1 MSHIFIGI
9 YDEDAV
15 YGKRL
20 MEYINRQ
27 KEYPLTAAAF
37 ASLEALTEFT
47 GSQDVKGLILEEGTQ
62 IDSKVPVYYLKK
74 DSTQEACRY
83 GSAKEIVK
91 EAYAAFRPKG
101 LSSGGVTGVYSPSDN
116 LKRTGFALETAEKL
130 NALFLGMESFGYAV
144 YNRSM
149 EDLLF
154 AVKARREGIIDYA
167 YSLTAGTDGVQRIDS
182 ARCFLDYKDMS
193 GEDYRWF
200 FRQLGEAGISA
211 VLDMSTACIY
221 DFELFSLCDCLYLP
235 VWEEDIED
243 SRFLG
248 FKELSKQHPVL
259 STLHWKEVYLSKT
272 QNRADRTRCPAE
284 KY

>member
-37 ASLEALTEFT
+37 ASLEALTEFIA
-47 GSQDVKGLILEEGTQ
+47 SQDVKGVILEEGTQ
-62 IDSKVPVYYLKK
+62 INSKVPVYYLKK
-74 DSTQEACRY
+74 EPLKGACRY

-91 EAYAAFRPKG
+91 EAYAVFSPKG
-101 LSSGGVTGVYSPSDN
+101 LESGGVTGVYSPSDN
-116 LKRTGFALETAEKL
+116 LRRTGFALETAVKRS
-130 NALFLGMESFGYAV
+130 ALYLGMEAYGYGV
-144 YNRSM
+144 QNRSM

-154 AVKARREGIIDYA
+154 AVKARRENIIDYA
-167 YSLTAGTDGVQRIDS
+167 QSLISGTDGVKRIGS
-182 ARCFLDYKDMS
+182 ARCFMDYKDMS

-200 FRQLGEAGISA
+200 FQRLEEAGISS

-221 DFELFSLCDCLYLP
+221 DFELFSLCDRLYLP
-235 VWEEDIED
+235 IWEEDMED
-243 SRFLG
+243 PRLLG

-259 STLHWKEVYLSKT
+259 SKLHWKEVYLSET
-272 QNRADRTRCPAE
+272 QNQADRTKCSAE
-284 KY
+284 RN